1 MHQASRRLSAGLALL
16 VLALAACQTLRTT
29 PVIERGAFR
38 IIEHEDQRAGIGSW
52 RWRSVAFDGREASIG
67 LPWYDAPR
75 ANFERAAPAPGQ
87 REAVVV
93 KVLGPSRAHA
103 WSHYATFLLE
113 RGADGG
119 LAVRRLSPQDP
130 LVDGADIVWPLPPPA
145 VPH

>member
-1 MHQASRRLSAGLALL
+1 MLALL
-16 VLALAACQTLRTT
+16 AALIAGCQTLRTL
-29 PVIERGAFR
+29 PIGQRGAFR
-38 IIEHEDQRAGIGSW
+38 VVEHEDRRVGIGTW
-52 RWRSVAFDGREASIG
+52 RWRSVAFEGRGVAIG
-67 LPWYDAPR
+67 TPWYVAPQARFDR
-75 ANFERAAPAPGQ
+75 ADPARGS

-119 LAVRRLSPQDP
+119 LSVTRLSPADP
-130 LVDGADIVWPLPPPA
+130 LADGAEIEWPLPAPA